1 MPVAF
6 LAVLHQPTRQRL
18 DLKRV
23 SRLVVLPDYQ
33 GVGIGRAFLDAVA
46 ALYIS
51 QGHMFEIKTSARN
64 LIGSLRG
71 HPASVLSETPAG
83 GWRASSW
90 GFNTDVRTSKTARV
104 KYADRSKVKTATF
117 VYEGTGCPPFAA
129 GTRTRGWSVTRSGA
143 SARRRRSGS
152 MGAPW
157 VRYGYHREEKNPDVW
172 PRPAGLHQGRVQDSD
187 LRVHGWRGQG
197 RQHGRWRE
205 SMSRNT
211 PRPQNGGRAS
221 LVSSQTA

>member
-6 LAVLHQPTRQRL
+6 LAVLHQPTKQRL

-71 HPASVLSETPAG
+71 HPESKFAETLVGGASQ
-83 GWRASSW
+83 WRAHSW
-90 GFNTDVRTSKTARV
+90 GFSHKGGKTGIAQMNDTHRTNA
-104 KYADRSKVKTATF
+104 KTATF
-117 VYEGTGCPPFAA
+117 RFDGCSMGTG
-129 GTRTRGWSVTRSGA
+129 RTSPRG
-143 SARRRRSGS
+143 
-152 MGAPW
+152 
-157 VRYGYHREEKNPDVW
+157 EE
-172 PRPAGLHQGRVQDSD
+172 S
-187 LRVHGWRGQG
+187 
-197 RQHGRWRE
+197 
-205 SMSRNT
+205 
-211 PRPQNGGRAS
+211 
-221 LVSSQTA
+221 